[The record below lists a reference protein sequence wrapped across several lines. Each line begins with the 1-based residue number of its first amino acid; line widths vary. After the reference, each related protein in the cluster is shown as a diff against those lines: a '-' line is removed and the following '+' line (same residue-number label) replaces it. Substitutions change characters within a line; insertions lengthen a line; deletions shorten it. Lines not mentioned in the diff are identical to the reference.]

1 MHTSNIHEIRKK
13 AAVSI
18 AVKIITGHLLRTV
31 CYNIS
36 NIENRGLEGVGI
48 IKRATGSSNG
58 FTNANSMPRKKA
70 PTSVVDGGHRTAN
83 GVNPMST
90 PTSCFTI
97 ANPMPR
103 KRKPPLTSPAPRAN
117 GGKMMLLFVT
127 LTLQINHYA

>member
-31 CYNIS
+31 WYNIS

-70 PTSVVDGGHRTAN
+70 EPVTPLWSFTSA
-83 GVNPMST
+83 
-90 PTSCFTI
+90 
-97 ANPMPR
+97 
-103 KRKPPLTSPAPRAN
+103 
-117 GGKMMLLFVT
+117 
-127 LTLQINHYA
+127 

>member
-31 CYNIS
+31 WYNIG

-48 IKRATGSSNG
+48 IKRATCSSNG
-58 FTNANSMPRKKA
+58 FTVQTGCQEKR
-70 PTSVVDGGHRTAN
+70 
-83 GVNPMST
+83 T
-90 PTSCFTI
+90 PTNHPHPVGGGLLKIRRCVKRNRLLMPGDFT

-103 KRKPPLTSPAPRAN
+103 KSP
-117 GGKMMLLFVT
+117 
-127 LTLQINHYA
+127 H